1 MTTETATP
9 QNQTTPEAKPGVNS
23 SLKERAKGAVLF
35 APPVLL
41 LIWWGGAPFAWMMAA
56 AAGIG
61 AFEWTRMVTTGKE
74 GVPAHLSV
82 LSAACAALAV
92 LVSYMVM
99 NPFMALWFLLALSL
113 IVFAYN
119 FSQKGPSARLV
130 IFGLVYVGLAI
141 AVMVWLRDQDTRA
154 GLFHFCSLLFIVWAS
169 DICAYFTGR
178 TLGGPKLAPKIS
190 PKKTW
195 SGFFGSSVGAG
206 FVAAG
211 MAAPFTLGL
220 LGLEGQT
227 LGGMGPAGYFAL
239 GFVLAMFGQAG
250 DLFISMF
257 KRHFGVKD
265 TGALIPGHGGILDRI
280 DALLLVALLFGLLKA
295 ALG

>member
-1 MTTETATP
+1 MTTEIPAAT
-9 QNQTTPEAKPGVNS
+9 EAKKPVNS
-23 SLKERAKGAVLF
+23 SLNERVKGALMF
-35 APPVLL
+35 APPVLF

-56 AAGIG
+56 AGGIG
-61 AFEWTRMVTTGKE
+61 AFEWARMVMTGKDNAPKHI
-74 GVPAHLSV
+74 VHL
-82 LSAACAALAV
+82 AAGCGAMAV

-99 NPFMALWFLLALSL
+99 NPIMAVWFLLALSAM
-113 IVFAYN
+113 VFAYN
-119 FSQKGPSARLV
+119 FSQNGPKPWLL
-130 IFGLVYVGLAI
+130 IFGLIYVGF
-141 AVMVWLRDQDTRA
+141 AVAMMVWLRDGGTTA
-154 GLFHFCSLLFIVWAS
+154 GLFHFCTLLFIVWAS
-169 DICAYFTGR
+169 DIAAYFTGR

-206 FVAAG
+206 LVAAG
-211 MAAPFTLGL
+211 MATPWTLGM

-227 LGGMGPAGYFAL
+227 LGGMGPVGYFVL

-250 DLFISMF
+250 DLFISIF

-280 DALLLVALLFGLLKA
+280 DALLLVAIIFGAIKA
-295 ALG
+295 VLG